1 MAINNLFKVD
11 IVLIST
17 LGPGE
22 NYTISSSTGSPLARL
37 FVFHLAKD
45 NDIHSVN
52 LSQSIDLSRSNFIQ
66 TKQNGYS
73 EKELNEER
81 KNNKREDFKTCET
94 NKTQSFLY
102 YNVFE
107 QVTNFWSGFKSCK
120 SFL

>member
-1 MAINNLFKVD
+1 MAIKNLFKVD

-17 LGPGE
+17 LGPGG
-22 NYTISSSTGSPLARL
+22 NYAISSSKGSPLARL

-73 EKELNEER
+73 DKELNEER
-81 KNNKREDFKTCET
+81 KNNTRQDFKNCET

-107 QVTNFWSGFKSCK
+107 QVTNF
-120 SFL
+120 